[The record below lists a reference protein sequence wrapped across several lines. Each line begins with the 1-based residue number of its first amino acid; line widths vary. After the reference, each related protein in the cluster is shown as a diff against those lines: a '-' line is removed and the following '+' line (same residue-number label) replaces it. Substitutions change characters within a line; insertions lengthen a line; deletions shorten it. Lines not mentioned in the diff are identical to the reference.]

1 MQLKIK
7 YELYQKTNIPFNLT
21 PSLSVILS
29 EVEGKETVALADE
42 FEIYL
47 ECGRILMEG
56 SAANV
61 YAASVAIAD

>member
-42 FEIYL
+42 FDIYL
-47 ECGRILMEG
+47 ECRRIILNG
-56 SAANV
+56 GAANV
-61 YAASVAIAD
+61 YASSIAIAD